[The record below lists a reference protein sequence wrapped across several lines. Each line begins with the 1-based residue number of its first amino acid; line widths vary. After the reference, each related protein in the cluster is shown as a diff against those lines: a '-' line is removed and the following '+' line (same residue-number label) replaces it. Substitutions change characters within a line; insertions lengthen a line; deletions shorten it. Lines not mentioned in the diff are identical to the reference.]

1 MLNAGIL
8 GALFGEDGII
18 GWWQIL
24 GIIVLIGIIIFYVQ
38 YRKKQM

>member
-8 GALFGEDGII
+8 GDIFGSDGII